1 MKRFPEA
8 SDREL
13 TVRRLAG
20 ERPRSRMLRVSGAAL
35 AVLVVYSWTT
45 GDFTLEDFLAERRLA
60 NLQRFAAELVPYPL
74 QAREWEWAV
83 AGRWA
88 RELMADRGWH
98 AAGTTLAISIA
109 AIVLAGLGAILLAL
123 PATRTFAA
131 PEPYGPHARR
141 PSAARRFVWGTCV
154 RLTRALLIFLRAVP
168 EFVWAFLLVSV
179 IGPNVWAA
187 VLALALHNTGILAK
201 LNAEVAENLEPET
214 LAGLRAL
221 GASRRQI
228 ALVGIAPAV
237 APRFLL
243 FFFYRWETCLRE
255 ATVLGMLGIVSLGF
269 FLQDARARQQYDVML
284 AFILIGAAIVVV
296 GDLLSAAA
304 REAVRRSS

>member
-1 MKRFPEA
+1 MRRFPDG

-20 ERPRSRMLRVSGAAL
+20 ERPRSRMLRWSGAAL

-60 NLQRFAAELVPYPL
+60 NLQRFAAELVPHPL
-74 QAREWEWAV
+74 QAREWEWAT

-98 AAGTTLAISIA
+98 AAATTLAISIA
-109 AIVLAGLGAILLAL
+109 AILLAGLGAILLAL

-141 PSAARRFVWGTCV
+141 PSTARRIAWAACV
-154 RLTRALLIFLRAVP
+154 RLTRAVLIFLRAVP
-168 EFVWAFLLVSV
+168 EFVWAFLLVSI

-228 ALVGIAPAV
+228 ALVGIVPAV